1 MRNKLSNLM
10 IVIGV
15 MLIIMAVFVF
25 MASTGF
31 GGTANMVPIALIL
44 LVIGIMLLV
53 GGRVIKKMDNK
64 IIHDYEVE
72 EIAKS
77 EIEKALERDSPLEIL
92 KKRYASGEISEEEF
106 KKMKKNLE

>member
-1 MRNKLSNLM
+1 M
-10 IVIGV
+10 
-15 MLIIMAVFVF
+15 
-25 MASTGF
+25 
-31 GGTANMVPIALIL
+31 PIALIL

-77 EIEKALERDSPLEIL
+77 EIEKALERDSPIEIL

-106 KKMKKNLE
+106 NKIKKDLE